1 MDKKLGYFILGVLL
15 MLSPPLLAL
24 TDAEIEARLDQYAA
38 KIKALEVEL
47 ANAKKAPVYEQD
59 LSKSSGKLEK
69 QIQQIKDK
77 MAAEE
82 QRFKINGFLTAG
94 VNMADDNVSGSYEI
108 EDKPSFSGD
117 SKVGLQVGAQINDRM
132 DATVQLL
139 ARGRGAALGNPN
151 DPWEI
156 SAEWA
161 YLGYQINDALK
172 VRAGRL
178 RIPFYMTSETLDV
191 GYSYPWVRPPTNMYT
206 TAITA
211 YDGVDV
217 LYDFSTGSWN
227 HKLQISAGSGAST
240 NNTKGDADQE
250 LQVRADD
257 VYTINLTSSYGDWTL
272 RAMAAHLAI
281 DGNSSVRTDTAI
293 APTEVDITYIL
304 EATLGLPPGSLPPGF
319 LMSPG
324 LDQTAAVNL
333 ARLAASGSQFT
344 SCDLD
349 FTGTYCTPGG
359 YLNAEGDDTFYYYS
373 LGGMYD
379 NGSLLVMAE
388 AAKLTSAATKLFPD
402 IVAMY
407 VTTGYRFGDWMPYVT
422 YQHSYDTT
430 DQATLSANNLNP
442 RAQVDSTKS
451 RMIGLRKELG
461 VGMDLK
467 VEWENK
473 YDFESA
479 DDKAAYGDDLNIYTI
494 TLDAVF

>member
-1 MDKKLGYFILGVLL
+1 MDKKAGYFILGVLML
-15 MLSPPLLAL
+15 LSPPLLAL
-24 TDAEIEARLDQYAA
+24 TDAEIEARLDQYAS

-59 LSKSSGKLEK
+59 LGKSSGKLEK

-82 QRFKINGFLTAG
+82 QRFKINGFLTAA
-94 VNMADDNVSGSYEI
+94 VNMADDNIGGTYEI
-108 EDKPSFSGD
+108 EDKPSFNGD
-117 SKVGLQVGAQINDRM
+117 SKVGLQIGAQINDRM

-139 ARGRGAALGNPN
+139 ARGRGTGLGNPN

-191 GYSYPWVRPPTNMYT
+191 GYSYPWVRPPTEMYT

-240 NNTKGDADQE
+240 NNALGDADQE
-250 LQVRADD
+250 LQVRTDD
-257 VYTINLTSSYGDWTL
+257 IYTINLTSSYGDWTL

-281 DGNSSVRTDTAI
+281 DGNSSVRTDTVIAATDAAYAAI
-293 APTEVDITYIL
+293 PATPLPGTLNLYIPALTDPAAGPTGV
-304 EATLGLPPGSLPPGF
+304 
-319 LMSPG
+319 
-324 LDQTAAVNL
+324 L
-333 ARLAASGSQFT
+333 ALTGAD

-349 FTGTYCTPGG
+349 FAGVYCKPGG
-359 YLNAEGDDTFYYYS
+359 YLHWEGDDTFYYYS

-402 IVAMY
+402 NVAMY

-422 YQHSYDTT
+422 YQRSYDTT
-430 DQATLSANNLNP
+430 DQATLSANSLNP
-442 RAQVDSTKS
+442 TAQVGSTKS

-479 DDKAAYGDDLNIYTI
+479 NDQAAYGDDLNIYTI